1 MTAKQVVPSSMSLA
15 ASIALAV
22 ASATTA
28 HAADTKATADTKAA
42 HAAPTK
48 SRICLVLPRAQL
60 GQGSSGEDVGE
71 PVRQTMIAYL
81 NGPTTD
87 LYTLASRIPVQID
100 EEARQTGCEYVLY
113 SSVVQKKGG
122 GFGQLLA
129 KAAPIAG
136 MMLPGVGGLTGNY
149 GAMMAG
155 QAVAQAA
162 STAAAQNAQEEAME
176 AISGASEQNI
186 KKGDQVTLEY
196 QLMKMGLEQP
206 FATNSAS
213 AKAKEKGEDL
223 LSPLIEQA
231 AIEVLGAVRNLTA
244 AE

>member
-1 MTAKQVVPSSMSLA
+1 MTTNKTVLSSMSVA
-15 ASIALAV
+15 ASLALAV
-22 ASATTA
+22 VATAT
-28 HAADTKATADTKAA
+28 AADAAKTASPAA
-42 HAAPTK
+42 ATK

-71 PVRQTMIAYL
+71 PVRQTLLSYL

-87 LYTLASRIPVQID
+87 LISLSSRIPIQID
-100 EEARQTGCEYVLY
+100 EEAHQAACEYVLY
-113 SSVVQKKGG
+113 TSVVQKKGG
-122 GFGQLLA
+122 GFGKLLA

-136 MMLPGVGGLTGNY
+136 MLVPGVGGLTGNY
-149 GAMMAG
+149 GAIMAG

-162 STAAAQNAQEEAME
+162 SAAAAQNAQQEAMD
-176 AISGASEQNI
+176 AINGASEKNI

-196 QLMKMGLEQP
+196 ALMKPGIEEP
-206 FATNSAS
+206 FAIKSAE
-213 AKAKEKGEDL
+213 AKAKANGEDL

-231 AIEVLGAVRNLTA
+231 ATDVLSAVRHLTA